1 MLRLMR
7 VKVALLGVAAVVA
20 AMLTACAPGDSAPGD
35 SPEPPQNAP
44 AGQDR
49 LGVIQSLRSVD
60 PCALYGGASAV
71 AGQPLTIDGQTMP
84 LSCDAHTLDGED
96 EVEVSIGVNVAT
108 VPAAEPLAWSE
119 HLDIDG
125 VDVAV
130 TSALKAP
137 DAPPREE
144 FVSWSCGF
152 LAAYPDS
159 TRLIVHASAPPEADA
174 CAVGEQ
180 VMRTAIDEFAQRPGW
195 GSTDFPTT
203 VLTGADPCAAP
214 ERLRPTHR
222 VDIDVA
228 NSSVSACA
236 FTLDNSDM
244 VTTSSMYQRPEHL
257 DYSTDQFDIG
267 GHRVAGD
274 AASGVFDVVV
284 GPEFQ
289 VADRTLIPVMNIVD
303 LSLDMNRIRM
313 VAQAIAE
320 QY

>member
-1 MLRLMR
+1 MKVVVLRIA
-7 VKVALLGVAAVVA
+7 VVVA
-20 AMLTACAPGDSAPGD
+20 ALLAGCAPDDSAPAD
-35 SPEPPQNAP
+35 SPEPSQNAP
-44 AGQDR
+44 AADR
-49 LGVIQSLRSVD
+49 LSVIRALREVD
-60 PCALYGGASAV
+60 PCALFGDASAV
-71 AGQPLTIDGQTMP
+71 AGQPLTVDGQTMP
-84 LSCDAHTLDGED
+84 LSCDAHTVDGED
-96 EVEVSIGVNVAT
+96 EVEVNIGVNVAM
-108 VPAAEPLAWSE
+108 VPPAEPPAWAE
-119 HLDIDG
+119 HLDVDG

-144 FVSWSCGF
+144 VVSWTCGM

-159 TRLIVHASAPPEADA
+159 TRLIVHASAPPDADA

-180 VMRTAIDEFAQRPGW
+180 VIRTAVREFAERPGW

-214 ERLRPTHR
+214 ERLRSAHR
-222 VDIDVA
+222 VDVDVA

-236 FTLDNSDM
+236 FTIDNSDM
-244 VTTSSMYQRPEHL
+244 VTTSSTYLRPEHL

-289 VADRTLIPVMNIVD
+289 VAGERLVPTMNIVD

>member
-1 MLRLMR
+1 MKVVVLR
-7 VKVALLGVAAVVA
+7 VAVVA
-20 AMLTACAPGDSAPGD
+20 AALLTACAPDDSTPAD
-35 SPEPPQNAP
+35 SPEPTQNAP

-49 LGVIQSLRSVD
+49 LDVIQSLRRVD

-84 LSCDAHTLDGED
+84 LSCDAHTLDGGD
-96 EVEVSIGVNVAT
+96 EIEVSIGVNVAT
-108 VPAAEPLAWSE
+108 VPPVETPAWADR
-119 HLDIDG
+119 LDIDG

-130 TSALKAP
+130 TSALEAP
-137 DAPPREE
+137 DAPPRDD
-144 FVSWSCGF
+144 VVTWTCGV

-174 CAVGEQ
+174 CAVGED
-180 VMRTAIDEFAQRPGW
+180 VMRTAIREFAERPGW

-244 VTTSSMYQRPEHL
+244 VTTSSMYSRPEHL
-257 DYSTDQFDIG
+257 DYSTDHFDIG

-289 VADRTLIPVMNIVD
+289 VAGERLVPTMNIVD

-313 VAQAIAE
+313 VARAIAE

>member
-1 MLRLMR
+1 MP
-7 VKVALLGVAAVVA
+7 VKVVVLRIAVVVA
-20 AMLTACAPGDSAPGD
+20 LLTACAPDDSAPAD
-35 SPEPPQNAP
+35 SPEPPPSAP

-49 LGVIQSLRSVD
+49 LGVIQSLRNVD

-84 LSCDAHTLDGED
+84 LSCDAHTVDGNNV
-96 EVEVSIGVNVAT
+96 VEVNIGVNVAT
-108 VPAAEPLAWSE
+108 VPPSETPAWAER
-119 HLDIDG
+119 LDIDG
-125 VDVAV
+125 VDVTV
-130 TSALKAP
+130 TSALEAP
-137 DAPPREE
+137 DAPPRDD
-144 FVSWSCGF
+144 VVTWTCGI

-174 CAVGEQ
+174 CAVGED
-180 VMRTAIDEFAQRPGW
+180 VMRTAIREFAERPGW

-214 ERLRPTHR
+214 ERLRSTRR

-228 NSSVSACA
+228 NSSVSTCA
-236 FTLDNSDM
+236 FTLDNSDL
-244 VTTSSMYQRPEHL
+244 VTTSSTYQRPEHL

-284 GPEFQ
+284 GPEFPIAGERL
-289 VADRTLIPVMNIVD
+289 VPVMSIVD
-303 LSLDMNRIRM
+303 LSLDMNRIRT